1 MSRFNYDSELFD
13 QLTQLD
19 EKCVQIIL
27 AMKKLE
33 SRITKLEKIAKEH
46 GIDIKNSTKQDDVC
60 LIS

>member
-1 MSRFNYDSELFD
+1 MSKFNYDTELIE

-46 GIDIKNSTKQDDVC
+46 GIEIKNPAKQDDAC
-60 LIS
+60 IIS